1 MEYEYNQL
9 LPWHKH
15 RFDSPPGMTGLWQV
29 KRGPETSFLQMM
41 QMDLQ
46 YVSNRTLWLDLSILL
61 ETVPAVAG
69 QVKNS
74 WAAKRGHRKQREE
87 HTI

>member
-1 MEYEYNQL
+1 
-9 LPWHKH
+9 
-15 RFDSPPGMTGLWQV
+15 
-29 KRGPETSFLQMM
+29 MM

-87 HTI
+87 HAI